1 VSRDLLGRKFGQ
13 VQQVSV
19 IGGGAMG
26 VIERAEVPVAIKND
40 NVELRTAP
48 WGNSPVGFVEI
59 QKGTDLGP
67 ALVGLPGDL
76 CLCPHWGYMLKGRVM
91 MRTEGGEE
99 IYEAGQAFYW
109 SPGHAPVALEDSE
122 YVDSSPTEEFA
133 KVIRHLTG
141 GT

>member
-1 VSRDLLGRKFGQ
+1 
-13 VQQVSV
+13 
-19 IGGGAMG
+19 MG
-26 VIERAEVPVAIKND
+26 VIERSEVPVAIKND

-48 WGNSPVGFVEI
+48 MGELTVGFVEI

-76 CLCPHWGYMLKGRVM
+76 CQCPHWGYMLKGRVM

-99 IYEAGQAFYW
+99 IYEAGQVFYW
-109 SPGHAPVALEDSE
+109 PPGHAPVALEDSE
-122 YVDSSPTEEFA
+122 YVDFSPTEEFA
-133 KVIRHLTG
+133 EVIRHLTG